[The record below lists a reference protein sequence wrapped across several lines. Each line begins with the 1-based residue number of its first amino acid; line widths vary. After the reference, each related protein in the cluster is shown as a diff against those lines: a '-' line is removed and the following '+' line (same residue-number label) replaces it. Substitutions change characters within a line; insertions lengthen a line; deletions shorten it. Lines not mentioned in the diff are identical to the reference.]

1 MLQDMSGIEEVVR
14 KILER
19 RANIPDAR
27 GLLVGISGIDGCGK
41 GYFATQLQAHLALRG
56 VIPAILN
63 VDGWLNLPQKR
74 FDQCAPAIN
83 FYENA
88 IRLDQFFSQL
98 VLPLRDRCS
107 VHLEADFVEETAS
120 NYRKH
125 TYDYRDVSLILVEGI
140 FLFKP
145 QYRKHFDLT
154 IWIDCSFQTALA
166 RAIERAQEGLSPAH
180 TIAAYDTIYFPA
192 QSIHLAQDK
201 PRENADLI
209 FENDMHAKKCVSNSS
224 RSSLSLMAQPGRS
237 AILRRCR
244 SER

>member
-1 MLQDMSGIEEVVR
+1 MSNIDEVVR

-19 RANIPDAR
+19 RAEVPDSR
-27 GLLVGISGIDGCGK
+27 SLLVGVSGIDGCGK
-41 GYFATQLQAHLALRG
+41 GYFATQLRAHLALHG

-74 FDQCAPAIN
+74 FDQSAPAVN

-98 VLPLRDRCS
+98 VLPLRDRRS
-107 VHLEADFVEETAS
+107 IHLVADFVEETATD
-120 NYRKH
+120 YRKH
-125 TYDYRDVSLILVEGI
+125 TSDYEDVPVVLVEGI

-145 QYRKHFDLT
+145 QYRKYFDLA
-154 IWIDCSFQTALA
+154 IWIDCSFLTALV
-166 RAIERAQEGLSPAH
+166 RALHRAQEGLSPAN

-192 QSIHLAQDK
+192 QRIHLAQDK

-209 FENDMHAKKCVSNSS
+209 FENELKP
-224 RSSLSLMAQPGRS
+224 SLKLVH
-237 AILRRCR
+237 
-244 SER
+244 

>member
-1 MLQDMSGIEEVVR
+1 MSSLDEVVR

-19 RANIPDAR
+19 RANIPDTR
-27 GLLVGISGIDGCGK
+27 SLLVGVSGIDGCGK
-41 GYFATQLQAHLALRG
+41 GYLAAQLQAHLALHG

-74 FDQCAPAIN
+74 FDQSAPAVN

-98 VLPLRDRCS
+98 VLPLKDRRS
-107 VHLEADFVEETAS
+107 IHLVADFVEETAS

-125 TYDYRDVSLILVEGI
+125 TYDYNDVAVVLAEGI

-145 QYRKHFDLT
+145 QYRKYFDLA
-154 IWIDCSFQTALA
+154 IWIDCSFATALA
-166 RAIERAQEGLSPAH
+166 RAIERAQEGFSAAN

-192 QSIHLAQDK
+192 QRIHLAQDK

-209 FENDMHAKKCVSNSS
+209 LENDTYAKYPTHLTLN
-224 RSSLSLMAQPGRS
+224 
-237 AILRRCR
+237 
-244 SER
+244 

>member
-1 MLQDMSGIEEVVR
+1 MSSIDEVVR

-19 RANIPDAR
+19 RANIPDTR
-27 GLLVGISGIDGCGK
+27 TLLVGVSGIDGCGK
-41 GYFATQLQAHLALRG
+41 GYLAGQLQAHLALHG

-74 FDQCAPAIN
+74 FDQSAPAIN

-98 VLPLRDRCS
+98 VLPLRDRRS
-107 VHLEADFVEETAS
+107 IHLEADFVEETAS
-120 NYRKH
+120 DYRKH
-125 TYDYRDVSLILVEGI
+125 SYDYEDVSVVLVEGI

-145 QYRKHFDLT
+145 QYREYFDLA
-154 IWIDCSFQTALA
+154 IWIDCSFPTALA
-166 RAIERAQEGLSPAH
+166 RAIDRAQEGLSAAN

-192 QSIHLAQDK
+192 QRIHMAQDK

-209 FENDMHAKKCVSNSS
+209 FENDIFAKQPVVS
-224 RSSLSLMAQPGRS
+224 R
-237 AILRRCR
+237 LRQIRYP
-244 SER
+244 SHLTLNP

>member
-1 MLQDMSGIEEVVR
+1 MSSIDEVVR

-19 RANIPDAR
+19 RVSTPDTR
-27 GLLVGISGIDGCGK
+27 SLLVGVSGIDGCGK
-41 GYFATQLQAHLALRG
+41 GYLATQLQARLALHG

-74 FDQCAPAIN
+74 FDQNAPAAN

-98 VLPLRDRCS
+98 VLPLKERRS
-107 VHLEADFVEETAS
+107 IHLEADFVEETAS

-125 TYDYRDVSLILVEGI
+125 TYDYQDVSVVLVEGI

-145 QYRKHFDLT
+145 QYRKYFDLA
-154 IWIDCSFQTALA
+154 IWIDCSFPTALA
-166 RAIERAQEGLSPAH
+166 RAIDRGQEGLSAAN

-192 QSIHLAQDK
+192 QRIHLARDK

-209 FENDMHAKKCVSNSS
+209 FENDF
-224 RSSLSLMAQPGRS
+224 S
-237 AILRRCR
+237 AAAEIMVH
-244 SER
+244 